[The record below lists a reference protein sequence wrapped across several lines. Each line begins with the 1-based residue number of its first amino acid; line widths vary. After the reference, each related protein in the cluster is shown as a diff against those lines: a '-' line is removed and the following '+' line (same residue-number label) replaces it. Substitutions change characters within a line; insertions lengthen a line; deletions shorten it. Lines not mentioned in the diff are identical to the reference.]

1 MSYMY
6 VRDLEPLLWL
16 QIAKSARKNKR
27 SLSEEALILLERGL
41 AEKRATAPSRR
52 PTTQTRRRVTKRRS

>member
-6 VRDLEPLLWL
+6 IRDLEPVLWL
-16 QIAKSARKNKR
+16 QIAKSAQRNKR

-41 AEKRATAPSRR
+41 AEKRAATTSNGRTAR
-52 PTTQTRRRVTKRRS
+52 TRRRVAKHRP